1 MPEPVRDG
9 KIVVPMFR
17 KLLRAKLHQARVT
30 FTDVNYHGSITVDTQ
45 LLAAAGLRPNEAV
58 LIADCENG
66 NRFETYII
74 PGESGSGVIGIN
86 GAAARLTR
94 VGNRVIIMA
103 FEWVNESEIDAHQA
117 RVLILNQSNNI
128 TEQVDHPSRLPPG

>member
-9 KIVVPMFR
+9 KIDVPMFR

-30 FTDVNYHGSITVDTQ
+30 FTDVNYHGSITIDTQ

-74 PGESGSGVIGIN
+74 PGEAGSGVIGIN

-103 FEWVNESEIDAHQA
+103 FEWVNESEIDTHHA
-117 RVLILNQSNNI
+117 RVLILNQSNII